1 MLKVI
6 VPPWLG
12 LGFYRGVIAYNH
24 KYKCDLI
31 DYEKEPNHKL
41 KPTYF
46 YASSFGS
53 GLFGILIY
61 ANPFFLPSTIS
72 KEIYRIE
79 INLRGLDEEKK
90 KNDFYKII

>member
-24 KYKCDLI
+24 KYKCDCI
-31 DYEKEPNHKL
+31 EYEDKKISN

-53 GLFGILIY
+53 GLFGVFIY
-61 ANPFFLPSTIS
+61 VNPFLLPSTIF

-79 INLRGLDEEKK
+79 VNLRGLDEEKEK
-90 KNDFYKII
+90 HDFYKVF